1 MILNLPSTGY
11 QAGDKPE
18 GLTVLPDGTFAVI
31 NDNDFGLAGAGL
43 TDTISLGV
51 YRLSKNNSLD
61 ASDRDNGIF
70 LRNFPVL
77 GMYQPDAIK
86 TFTDNNKV
94 YYITA
99 NEGDARAYSGFNEET
114 RVASMKLD
122 ATAFPKGDSLKNNAL
137 LGRLRS
143 TNASGDFDGDGD
155 FDRIYTFGARSFS
168 IYDDQGNLVFDSGND
183 LESQISQHPTFK
195 AFFNFGHNDNTSAGF
210 DSRSDDK
217 GPEPEAVTVAM
228 HNGVRYALVGLER
241 IGGIAV
247 YNINNPQKPIFVDYF
262 NNRNFAAVANTRAAG
277 DLGPED
283 IVYISAD
290 QSPVNGIA
298 LVVTANEISGTVTIY
313 TTDDRLVDIKEPRSA
328 KVNLVLY
335 PNPVNQELYSN
346 ISSDYQ
352 VYDVMGR
359 LMLSVQ
365 ASNRIPM
372 QTLPTGTYIVKD
384 VLHNVAK
391 KVMKY

>member
-1 MILNLPSTGY
+1 
-11 QAGDKPE
+11 
-18 GLTVLPDGTFAVI
+18 
-31 NDNDFGLAGAGL
+31 
-43 TDTISLGV
+43 V
-51 YRLSKNNSLD
+51 YSLSKNNSLD

-183 LESQISQHPTFK
+183 LEFQISQHPTFK
-195 AFFNFGHNDNTSAGF
+195 AFFNFSHNDNTSAGF

-217 GPEPEAVTVAM
+217 GPEPEAVTIAI

-247 YNINNPQKPIFVDYF
+247 YNINNPQKPSFVGYF
-262 NNRNFAAVANTRAAG
+262 NNRNFAAAANTRAAG
-277 DLGPED
+277 DLGPEE

-372 QTLPTGTYIVKD
+372 QALPTGTYIVKD